1 MVAAMYAIARMLQLA
16 GLAIPPL
23 AIIAQLNENIKA
35 SQMLQFLAVS
45 VGLFLI
51 GYLLQQYGGTR
62 K

>member
-1 MVAAMYAIARMLQLA
+1 MYTLARMLQLA
-16 GLAIPPL
+16 GLTIPPL
-23 AIIAQLNENIKA
+23 AIIAQLAERIKA

-51 GYLLQQYGGTR
+51 GYLLQQYGGSR